1 MRCCVKSKKQGGRC
15 MRGIVKIG
23 VLLLV
28 VVILIGLL
36 IPSV

>member
-1 MRCCVKSKKQGGRC
+1 